1 MNCSDN
7 NNVNVEYLQ
16 CPRVHVKPRLRFDR
30 SLLLSPFAQIQTRR
44 GECSLKNI
52 IVSSSFRFVSFRS
65 TNDLSICSGR
75 QYCRSQSVGQH
86 QLLRFIARNDRF
98 EYRTGRGKTLL
109 NACFSLHVFVSHLS
123 EYSRIEITGW
133 IRSIKSRKF
142 GCAGKKSLF
151 RTLSYSRTT
160 RNISIGQFT
169 RSRDR

>member
-1 MNCSDN
+1 MSSCS
-7 NNVNVEYLQ
+7 
-16 CPRVHVKPRLRFDR
+16 RKTSSSLRSF
-30 SLLLSPFAQIQTRR
+30 
-44 GECSLKNI
+44 
-52 IVSSSFRFVSFRS
+52 SSTFPLCTDSNETWRMFIEKYHCEFFVSFRFVSFRS